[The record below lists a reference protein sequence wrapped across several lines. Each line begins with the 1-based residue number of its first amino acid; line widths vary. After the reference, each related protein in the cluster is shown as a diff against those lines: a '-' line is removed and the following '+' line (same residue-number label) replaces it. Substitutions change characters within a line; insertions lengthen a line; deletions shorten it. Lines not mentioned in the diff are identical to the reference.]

1 MHPRLRDA
9 ESSGAERR
17 ILVVIHLLLIAEEPL
32 ARSCVA
38 ALSASPDHK
47 LVRKDDLAAASPL
60 LETGVFDLVVTVAP
74 GDIPAA
80 RIQAIRAA
88 TGNTPLVLL
97 TTDHSA
103 ATEQAAYAAGADLV
117 LRAPVTLLAFSTA
130 TRRLLSPGISPAAAP
145 ARPIVA
151 SAATPLNASALE
163 VLRDFSRVL
172 GYSLDYKLF
181 TQHFVLKLREILSV
195 NRIAIFLESP
205 PTGTPSQAPD
215 PRNKDRLTSV
225 AAVGVSNDL
234 IECIELSRR
243 SGIGL
248 QITRNAQILRI
259 DTDSS
264 VACLVED
271 PKIRREFEVLGCQ
284 VALPINDRERTLG
297 VAVLGGRVTGGPLN
311 DGELQLVYHL
321 LEALGLAVKNS
332 WLHHQLSASHRL
344 FSDVLGAITS
354 GSLVIGADLA
364 ILHANR
370 AFLQFLRGAARLD
383 AHVDFAELPGPLA
396 AALHDLAEKGVLT
409 EPFFIT
415 SPHHTGRT
423 YRVSLIPFPNPDR
436 RLPQPALALVEDF
449 TQILSAQRAE
459 IATSNAKLI
468 ALIARRFAHEI
479 RNSLVPLSTHHQ
491 LLDTDYANEGFRDSL
506 KEALGRETARIQRFT
521 EQMLFLSQPPYPAD
535 SLVPLAPLLRDAFQ
549 RSNQTLGLS
558 GRLEI
563 VGLVAGAS
571 VRAHRASLMHAFE
584 EIFLNALQEAGDR
597 GPVTVNASTSTDE
610 TGRPRLTLGFTDPGE
625 GIAPEVAL
633 HATEPFFTTR
643 NTGVGLGLTVAR
655 RIVENHSGLLDVR
668 TRSADDPSDILL
680 HLPST

>member
-1 MHPRLRDA
+1 M
-9 ESSGAERR
+9 
-17 ILVVIHLLLIAEEPL
+17 IHLLLIAEESL
-32 ARSCVA
+32 AGACAA
-38 ALSASPDHK
+38 ALSASPNHK
-47 LVRKDDLAAASPL
+47 LVRKDDLAAAGPL
-60 LETGVFDLVVTVAP
+60 LDTGVFDLVLTVAA
-74 GDIPAA
+74 GDTGGA
-80 RIQAIRAA
+80 RLNALRAA
-88 TGNTPLVLL
+88 ADTVPLVLL

-103 ATEQAAYAAGADLV
+103 AAEQAAYAAGADLV
-117 LRAPVTLLAFSTA
+117 LCAPVTLTAFTTA
-130 TRRLLSPGISPAAAP
+130 TRRLLTPSIRAAAAP
-145 ARPIVA
+145 PRPVA
-151 SAATPLNASALE
+151 ASTATPLHSSALE

-205 PTGTPSQAPD
+205 PTGTPSQTAEL
-215 PRNKDRLTSV
+215 RSKDRLTSV
-225 AAVGVSNDL
+225 AAVGVSSDL

-259 DTDSS
+259 DTDTSA
-264 VACLVED
+264 ACLAED

-297 VAVLGGRVTGGPLN
+297 VAVIGGRVTGGPLN
-311 DGELQLVYHL
+311 DAELQLVYHL
-321 LEALGLAVKNS
+321 LEELGLAVKNS

-383 AHVDFAELPGPLA
+383 AHIDFSELPGPLA
-396 AALHDLAEKGVLT
+396 AALHDLSEKGVLA
-409 EPFFIT
+409 EPFFLT
-415 SPHHTGRT
+415 SPHHAGRT
-423 YRVSLIPFPNPDR
+423 YRVSLIPFPNPDH

-449 TQILSAQRAE
+449 TQIISAQRAE

-549 RSNQTLGLS
+549 RANQALGLFC
-558 GRLEI
+558 RLEI
-563 VGLVAGAS
+563 TGLGAGAS

-597 GPVTVNASTSTDE
+597 GPVSVHAYASADE
-610 TGRPRLTLGFTDPGE
+610 KGHSRITLGFSDPGD
-625 GIAPEVAL
+625 GFAPEVAVR
-633 HATEPFFTTR
+633 ATEPFFTTR

-655 RIVENHSGLLDVR
+655 RIVENHAGLLEVR
-668 TRSADDPSDILL
+668 TRSAEDESDVVL
-680 HLPST
+680 HLPGA

>member
-1 MHPRLRDA
+1 M
-9 ESSGAERR
+9 
-17 ILVVIHLLLIAEEPL
+17 IHLLLIAEESQ
-32 ARSCVA
+32 AGACAA

-47 LVRKDDLAAASPL
+47 LVRKDDLAAAGPL
-60 LETGVFDLVVTVAP
+60 LATGVFDAVVTLAPP
-74 GDIPAA
+74 GDGVTSHLD
-80 RIQAIRAA
+80 AIRAA
-88 TGNTPLVLL
+88 AGTVPLILL
-97 TTDHSA
+97 TNDYSPA
-103 ATEQAAYAAGADLV
+103 AEQAAYASGADLV
-117 LRAPVTLLAFSTA
+117 MRTPITTA
-130 TRRLLSPGISPAAAP
+130 GFTAATSRLLTPAASPAAAP
-145 ARPIVA
+145 AR
-151 SAATPLNASALE
+151 AAVVNATIPLHSTGLE

-205 PTGTPSQAPD
+205 PAGTPSQAPD
-215 PRNKDRLTSV
+215 PGGKDRLASV

-248 QITRNAQILRI
+248 QITRSAQILRI

-264 VACLVED
+264 AACLAAD
-271 PKIRREFEVLGCQ
+271 PKIRREFEILGCQ

-297 VAVLGGRVTGGPLN
+297 VALIGGRVTGSPL
-311 DGELQLVYHL
+311 DDAELQLVYHL
-321 LEALGLAVKNS
+321 LEELGLAIKNS

-364 ILHANR
+364 VLHANR

-383 AHVDFAELPGPLA
+383 AHVEFAELPAPLA
-396 AALHDLAEKGVLT
+396 SALHDLSEKGILT
-409 EPFFIT
+409 DPFFIT
-415 SPHHTGRT
+415 SPHHTGHT

-436 RLPQPALALVEDF
+436 HLPQPVLALIEDF

-459 IATSNAKLI
+459 IETSNARLI

-506 KEALGRETARIQRFT
+506 KASLGRETARIQRFT

-535 SLVPLAPLLRDAFQ
+535 CLVKLASLLRESFRHA
-549 RSNQTLGLS
+549 NQALGLS
-558 GRLEI
+558 CELELT
-563 VGLVAGAS
+563 GLEEDVS
-571 VRAHRASLMHAFE
+571 IRAHRASLMHAME
-584 EIFLNALQEAGDR
+584 EIFLNALQEGGDR
-597 GPVTVNASTSTDE
+597 GPISVHANTSEDDE
-610 TGRPRLTLGFTDPGE
+610 GHSRITLGFSNPGE
-625 GIAPEVAL
+625 GFAPEVAAR
-633 HATEPFFTTR
+633 ATEPFFTTR

-655 RIVENHSGLLDVR
+655 RIIENHSGVLEVR
-668 TRSADDPSDILL
+668 IRSVDNPADIIL
-680 HLPST
+680 HLPEV

>member
-1 MHPRLRDA
+1 M
-9 ESSGAERR
+9 
-17 ILVVIHLLLIAEEPL
+17 IHLLLIAEESL
-32 ARSCVA
+32 ACACASS
-38 ALSASPDHK
+38 LSASLDHK
-47 LVRKDDLAAASPL
+47 IVRKDDLAAASPL
-60 LETGVFDLVVTVAP
+60 LATGVFDVVVVILSATENVGRLTAVRAVAGPVPLVV
-74 GDIPAA
+74 
-80 RIQAIRAA
+80 
-88 TGNTPLVLL
+88 L

-103 ATEQAAYAAGADLV
+103 AAEQASYVGGADLV
-117 LRAPVTLLAFSTA
+117 LRAPVALEAFTRA
-130 TRRLLSPGISPAAAP
+130 TRRLLPHGTSAAATTP
-145 ARPIVA
+145 RAIVA
-151 SAATPLNASALE
+151 NAVTPLHSSALE

-205 PTGTPSQAPD
+205 PTGTPSQSPD
-215 PRNKDRLTSV
+215 LRNKDRLTAV

-243 SGIGL
+243 SGLGL

-264 VACLVED
+264 AACFAED
-271 PKIRREFEVLGCQ
+271 PKIRREFEILGCQ

-297 VAVLGGRVTGGPLN
+297 VALIGGRVTGGPLN
-311 DGELQLVYHL
+311 DADLQLVYHL
-321 LEALGLAVKNS
+321 LEELGLAVKNS
-332 WLHHQLSASHRL
+332 WLHRQLSASHRL

-354 GSLVIGADLA
+354 GSLVIGSELA

-383 AHVDFAELPGPLA
+383 AHVEFAELPAPLA
-396 AALHDLAEKGVLT
+396 AALHDLSERGILAD
-409 EPFFIT
+409 PFFIT
-415 SPHHTGRT
+415 SPHYAGCT

-491 LLDTDYANEGFRDSL
+491 LLDTDYANDGFRDSL
-506 KEALGRETARIQRFT
+506 KAALGRETARIQRFT

-535 SLVPLAPLLRDAFQ
+535 AVVPLAPLLRDAFA
-549 RSNQTLGLS
+549 RASKAFDAS
-558 GRLEI
+558 HRLEI
-563 VGLVAGAS
+563 AGLDAVTS
-571 VRAHRASLMHAFE
+571 VRGHRASLTHAFE
-584 EIFLNALQEAGDR
+584 EIFLNALQEAGAGGSIR
-597 GPVTVNASTSTDE
+597 VRASTSVE
-610 TGRPRLTLGFTDPGE
+610 KEGAARITLGFSDPGE
-625 GIAPEVAL
+625 GFPAEVAL

-655 RIVENHSGLLDVR
+655 RIIENHDGRLEVR
-668 TRSADDPSDILL
+668 ARSPEDDANVWL
-680 HLPST
+680 HLPGV

>member
-1 MHPRLRDA
+1 
-9 ESSGAERR
+9 
-17 ILVVIHLLLIAEEPL
+17 VIHLLLIAEESL
-32 ARSCVA
+32 AGACTAS
-38 ALSASPDHK
+38 LSASPDHK
-47 LVRKDDLAAASPL
+47 LVRKDDLSAAAPL
-60 LETGVFDLVVTVAP
+60 LDTGVFDLVATINAP
-74 GDIPAA
+74 GETTVSRLA
-80 RIQAIRAA
+80 AIRSAA
-88 TGNTPLVLL
+88 GEVPLVLI
-97 TTDHSA
+97 TTDCSA
-103 ATEQAAYAAGADLV
+103 TMEQAAYAAGADLV
-117 LRAPVTLLAFSTA
+117 LRAPVTSDAFIAA
-130 TRRLLSPGISPAAAP
+130 TRRLLAAHASPTEAP
-145 ARPIVA
+145 ARTVVANTAAPIH
-151 SAATPLNASALE
+151 SSSLE

-205 PTGTPSQAPD
+205 PATTPSQSPD
-215 PRNKDRLTSV
+215 PRGKDRLAAA
-225 AAVGVSNDL
+225 AAVGVAHDL

-248 QITRNAQILRI
+248 QVTRNAQILRI
-259 DTDSS
+259 DTDIS
-264 VACLVED
+264 ATCLAQD
-271 PKIRREFEVLGCQ
+271 PKIRREFEILGCQ

-297 VAVLGGRVTGGPLN
+297 VALIGGRVTGGPLN
-311 DGELQLVYHL
+311 DAELQLVYHL
-321 LEALGLAVKNS
+321 LEELGLAVKNS

-364 ILHANR
+364 VLHANR
-370 AFLQFLRGAARLD
+370 AFLQFLRGAVKLD
-383 AHVDFAELPGPLA
+383 AHVDFSELPGPLA
-396 AALHDLAEKGVLT
+396 AALHDLSEKGVLAD
-409 EPFFIT
+409 PFFIT
-415 SPHHTGRT
+415 SAHHPGRT

-436 RLPQPALALVEDF
+436 RLPQPALALIEDF

-535 SLVPLAPLLRDAFQ
+535 SLVPLAPLLRDAFK
-549 RSNQTLGLS
+549 RANDSLGLS
-558 GRLEI
+558 ARLEI
-563 VGLVAGAS
+563 TGVDAESS
-571 VRAHRASLMHAFE
+571 VRAHRASLMHALE
-584 EIFLNALQEAGDR
+584 EIFLNALQETIDQ
-597 GPVTVNASTSTDE
+597 GPVSVHAYASKTSD
-610 TGRPRLTLGFTDPGE
+610 GQPGITLAFSDPGE

-633 HATEPFFTTR
+633 RATEPFFTTR

-655 RIVENHSGLLDVR
+655 RIVENHSGILEVR
-668 TRSADDPSDILL
+668 TRTAENDADILL
-680 HLPST
+680 HLPVF